1 MRPSAEHATVMEGM
15 RIYKNDRRIREAA
28 GRAAGID
35 PDRVFVEEDHGWVIV
50 NLPSTMLMSSEDR
63 ERVEREVE
71 AAMGGAIR
79 VSLV

>member
-1 MRPSAEHATVMEGM
+1 M

-35 PDRVFVEEDHGWVIV
+35 PGRVFVEDDHGCVIV
-50 NLPSTMLMSSEDR
+50 NLPNAMVISPEERQRVKR
-63 ERVEREVE
+63 EIE